1 MRLVV
6 FCLFASTI
14 FPSVNRAQVPVF
26 KITPGDSSI
35 KFFVK
40 ASVALEGNFK
50 KWDAALTFTSPDVST
65 GVLEINI
72 QADTVNTGSG
82 IKDGKLKS
90 EKFFNV
96 KEYPVISFLSK
107 KIVQTGPDAFEVQGD
122 FTIRGVSKR
131 ETLVLTVLG
140 AADEINGTMAFD
152 RRDYGMDSGIPFI
165 KIADR
170 IEVIVNLKAQRI
182 SGPPVALKPQAAG
195 TMSQERRDAA
205 VGTH

>member
-195 TMSQERRDAA
+195 TMIQERRDAA